1 VPDAALRDKPDI
13 ALRDKIV
20 RFHANPALP
29 REDAAARISAYVYG
43 NILVLAAM
51 LALDV
56 TDVHHGHAVV
66 IELGVAFSTF
76 LAHVFS
82 EVIGRN
88 VRSGAPTTMTDVLHE
103 LRDSTPILT
112 SALIPCL
119 LLTAG
124 ALAWLSES
132 TAITASEIYLFARLA
147 LVGLVVER
155 FGSRR
160 ASPRTLLAGVLMAV
174 IAAGIA
180 LLKVTLSY

>member
-1 VPDAALRDKPDI
+1 MSDPTVRD
-13 ALRDKIV
+13 RIV
-20 RFHANPALP
+20 RYHANPGLP

-43 NILVLAAM
+43 NILIFASILAM
-51 LALDV
+51 DESDV
-56 TDVHHGHAVV
+56 QHGSAVV
-66 IELGVAFSTF
+66 VELGVAFSTF

-82 EVIGRN
+82 EVIGRH
-88 VRSGAPTTMTDVLHE
+88 VRSGTPATRSDVLHE
-103 LRDSTPILT
+103 LRDSFPIIT

-124 ALAWLSES
+124 AADWLPVP
-132 TAITASEIYLFARLA
+132 TAITASEIYLFVRLA
-147 LVGLVVER
+147 LVGFVVER
-155 FGSRR
+155 LLARR